1 MYHPGCF
8 SSVLAVVI
16 AALSFVQHLQAAG
29 ITNDSSTVAG
39 KTFDYVVVGAGTS
52 GTTVA
57 ARLAEDPTLEILV
70 IEAGGDDR
78 TNPQIYDIYQYK
90 AAFQGPL
97 DWAWP
102 TDQGKLIH
110 GGKTLGGSSSINGA
124 YWTTGTEAQY
134 DMWSDLLEED
144 EVSVGWNWANVSAYM
159 KKAEG
164 FSPPNTQQRTKGAAS
179 VAAFHGTNGP
189 VRATFPDAM
198 YGGPENPAFISSVM
212 NLTGTPYCED
222 FSSGAPTC
230 VSLSPQSINWHS
242 DDRRSS
248 SIEAYYTPVE
258 DRRDGLTF
266 LIQHLVTKVLFDG
279 NTNGSV
285 AASGVQFASA
295 DGSGSRL
302 SVFARKEVILS
313 AGAIHTPAVLQ
324 LSGIGDPGLLVPL
337 GITPLVNLT
346 TVGKNFQ
353 EQTLNTIG
361 GPMNGF
367 DVGGLGP
374 KDAIAFPSVRELFGV
389 DADDA
394 IAKLQESLPFFAQTQ
409 AHNALSAE
417 ALRTIFELQAKT
429 LINDNAPVA
438 ELLFGP
444 GIPQAN
450 DLGITMWNLIPFS
463 RGNVTIVSNDPFQ
476 SPIVNVN
483 YFDIPW
489 DLDVQIVA
497 ARTCRQLLN
506 KPALAALRDPS
517 GESAPGLAAV
527 PDPTGDGGASAD
539 WAAWI
544 TQPGSGAGFSANSH
558 PIATAAMMR
567 RALGGVVDARLR
579 VYGTERL
586 RVVDASVLP
595 VQLSAHLSRTVY
607 GVAEKA
613 ADLIKEDR

>member
-1 MYHPGCF
+1 MYYPPSF
-8 SSVLAVVI
+8 SPALAAAVV
-16 AALSFVQHLQAAG
+16 AALSFAQHLQAAG
-29 ITNDSSTVAG
+29 ITNDSNIVAG
-39 KTFDYVVVGAGTS
+39 KTFDYVVVGAGTA

-70 IEAGGDDR
+70 IEPGGDDR
-78 TNPQIYDIYQYK
+78 TNPEIYDIYQYQ
-90 AAFQGPL
+90 AAFQGPF
-97 DWAWP
+97 DWAWR

-110 GGKTLGGSSSINGA
+110 GGRTLGGSSSINAA

-134 DMWSDLLEED
+134 DMWSDLLEPD

-164 FSPPNTQQRTKGAAS
+164 FSPPNAQQRAKGAAS

-189 VRATFPDAM
+189 VQATFPDAM
-198 YGGPENPAFISSVM
+198 YGGPENPAFISAVM

-230 VSLSPQSINWHS
+230 VSLTPQSIDWHR
-242 DDRRSS
+242 DDHRSS

-266 LIQHLVTKVLFDG
+266 LIHHLVTKVLFDG
-279 NTNGSV
+279 TNGSV
-285 AASGVQFASA
+285 TASGVQFASA

-346 TVGKNFQ
+346 AVGKNFQ
-353 EQTLNTIG
+353 EQTLNVVG

-367 DVGGLGP
+367 DVGGRGP
-374 KDAIAFPSVRELFGV
+374 IDAIAFPSVRELFGV
-389 DADDA
+389 NADDA
-394 IAKLQESLPFFAQTQ
+394 IAKLQESLPFFARTQ
-409 AHNALSAE
+409 AHNAFSVE

-429 LINDNAPVA
+429 LIDDNAPVA
-438 ELLFGP
+438 ELIFGP
-444 GIPQAN
+444 GNPRAN
-450 DLGITMWNLIPFS
+450 DLGIVTWNLIPFS
-463 RGNVTIVSNDPFQ
+463 RGNVTIASNDPFQ
-476 SPIVNVN
+476 KPIVNVN
-483 YFDIPW
+483 YFDVPW
-489 DLDVQIVA
+489 DLDVQVA
-497 ARTCRQLLN
+497 SARMCRLLLN
-506 KPALAALRDPS
+506 SPPLAALRNTS
-517 GESAPGLAAV
+517 GESAPGLTAV

-544 TQPGSGAGFSANSH
+544 TQSGAGFLANSH

-567 RALGGVVDARLR
+567 RALGGIVDARLR

-613 ADLIKEDR
+613 ADLIKEDW